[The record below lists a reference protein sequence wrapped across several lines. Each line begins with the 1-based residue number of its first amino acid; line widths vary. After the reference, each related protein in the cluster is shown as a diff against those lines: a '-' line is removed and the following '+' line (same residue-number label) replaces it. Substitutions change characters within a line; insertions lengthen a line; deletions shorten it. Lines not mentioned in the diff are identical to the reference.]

1 MSQVEKQ
8 TFIVDLVKGSTAED
22 FFYMSSITPR
32 ETKAG
37 KAYWTIELSDKTGTL
52 SCNMW
57 DREAFVGAAV
67 PNNPGFVKVRLSIDA
82 YQGKIQGV
90 IKIMRKLDE
99 GEETLDRDFLP
110 TGPYDKEEQFEKL
123 KNFITTW
130 VEHPGLKKMCLSVLE
145 SGVGQQLKNSPA
157 AKGNHHAYVGGL
169 VDHISSMC
177 QLTIKLCEHYLIGQQ
192 SQDLLIAAC
201 LFHDLGK
208 VEELSCDV
216 GGINYTTR
224 GSLIGHV
231 SISLQYIEM
240 FREDYWTGVEESIVD
255 RQFDGK
261 NDAQFEQC
269 RTDLIHL
276 EHLVAS
282 HHGKKEWGAAQVPLS
297 REAQLFHLIDMV
309 DSRMALYDNLEKE
322 TTDSEGFAPWS
333 KQVEGRPFITDKLV
347 RQ

>member
-1 MSQVEKQ
+1 MPQIAKQ
-8 TFIVDLVKGSTAED
+8 AFIKDLIKGSTAED
-22 FFYMSSITPR
+22 YFYMSSITAR

-37 KAYWTIELSDKTGTL
+37 KPYWNVELSDKTGTL
-52 SCNMW
+52 PCNMW
-57 DREAFVGAAV
+57 DREAFVGDSV
-67 PNNPGFVKVRLSIDA
+67 PTSPGFVKVRLSIDE

-90 IKIMRKLDE
+90 IKIMRKLGE

-123 KNFITTW
+123 KDFITTC

-157 AKGNHHAYVGGL
+157 AKGNHHAYIGGL

-177 QLTIKLCEHYLIGQQ
+177 QLAIKLCEHYLIGQQ

-240 FREDYWTGVEESIVD
+240 FREAYWSGIEENFTD
-255 RQFDGK
+255 
-261 NDAQFEQC
+261 NQFEQC